1 MDRAS
6 KPFFAQEQGDS
17 VVGAPG
23 RAPGRPASF
32 CGKTIGPP
40 AGILFPPM
48 LFAHNGLASGP
59 QARFSVEEKGIKV
72 KGGGGQKRGV
82 GKCRGFLIKAGGKEG
97 LYFESEEWEDSDF
110 SSAGIMMPAALSRSS
125 RRASFIFFLSLS
137 AKPSNILQWDF
148 MACVLSWF
156 RMACRKV

>member
-1 MDRAS
+1 LDRAG

-17 VVGAPG
+17 VVGALG
-23 RAPGRPASF
+23 RAPARPASF

-48 LFAHNGLASGP
+48 LFAHNGFSSGP
-59 QARFSVEEKGIKV
+59 QARFSVEEKGR
-72 KGGGGQKRGV
+72 GAGQKRGA
-82 GKCRGFLIKAGGKEG
+82 GKCRGCLRKAGGKEG

-137 AKPSNILQWDF
+137 ANPSNIFQWDS
-148 MACVLSWF
+148 MAFVLSWF